1 MRNHNPELTRFL
13 AAHEAVR
20 FCPERAPDEI
30 REIMLG
36 RHNGSRN
43 GTACRFREQRLKT
56 YQRDGLRP

>member
-30 REIMLG
+30 REIMLD

-43 GTACRFREQRLKT
+43 GLPVVLENSA
-56 YQRDGLRP
+56 